1 MRSVLLQILA
11 AFFEIAGC
19 FAFWAWLRL
28 GRTVLWTLPGVLS
41 LILFAFVLTRV
52 DSAVAGRVY
61 AAYGGV
67 YIAASLFWLW
77 AVERQAPDRWD
88 LTGAAICLVG
98 AAIILLGPR
107 ASVG

>member
-52 DSAVAGRVY
+52 DSAAAGRAY

>member
-1 MRSVLLQILA
+1 MRSILLQGLA

-28 GRTVLWTLPGVLS
+28 GKTVLWTLPGVLS
-41 LILFAFVLTRV
+41 LILFALVLTRI
-52 DSAVAGRVY
+52 DIPAAGRAY

-67 YIAASLFWLW
+67 YIAASLIWLW
-77 AVERQAPDRWD
+77 AVEWQAPDGWD
-88 LTGAAICLVG
+88 LTGAAVCLVG

-107 ASVG
+107 ATAG

>member
-52 DSAVAGRVY
+52 DSAAAGRAY

-107 ASVG
+107 TSVG